1 MTLLDGGKL
10 IKLIIQIPCWNETA
24 SLPKTLKNLPTH
36 IPGVDIIETLI
47 IDDGSADGTADV
59 ARQNGAHH
67 VVRLTRH
74 KGLAG
79 AFQAGLDACLQ
90 AGADLIVNTDA
101 DGQYKGEDIPRLIQP
116 ILEKKADIVIGNRDI
131 ENIKQFSFL
140 KKRLQRIGSWIVR
153 QLSGSTIADATT
165 GFRAYSREAAL
176 RLNIISNYTYT
187 VESIIQAEHKNLA
200 IANITIS
207 TNYVNRKSRLFRT
220 IPEYIKRSIVTIIRV
235 YAMFNPLRLFMTL
248 GGGMIFVGFL
258 IGCRFLF
265 YFLLDHGAGKI
276 QSLILAAAL
285 LIIGFQMLVIG
296 LISDLSAANRRL
308 IEETLYRIK
317 KMELSSRRERDK

>member
-1 MTLLDGGKL
+1 ML
-10 IKLIIQIPCWNETA
+10 KLIIQIPCWNESA
-24 SLPKTLKNLPTH
+24 SLPQTLSVLPKQ
-36 IPGVDIIETLI
+36 ISGVDIIETLI
-47 IDDGSADGTADV
+47 IDDGSTDGTADV
-59 ARQNGAHH
+59 ARQNQVDHI
-67 VVRLTRH
+67 VSLTRH

-79 AFQAGLDACLQ
+79 GFQAGLDAGLK
-90 AGADLIVNTDA
+90 AGADIIVNTDA

-116 ILEKKADIVIGNRDI
+116 ILEKRADIVIGNRDI
-131 ENIKQFSFL
+131 ENIKQFSFI
-140 KKRLQRIGSWIVR
+140 KKRLQRMGSWVVR
-153 QLSGSTIADATT
+153 QLSSSTIADATT

-187 VESIIQAEHKNLA
+187 IESIIQAEHKNLA
-200 IANITIS
+200 IVNITIS
-207 TNYVNRKSRLFRT
+207 TNPVNRQSRLFRT
-220 IPEYIKRSIVTIIRV
+220 IPEYLKRSMVTIIRV

-265 YFLLDHGAGKI
+265 YFLLGAGTGKI

-296 LISDLSAANRRL
+296 LVSDLIAANRRL
-308 IEETLYRIK
+308 IEEALYRIK
-317 KMELSSRRERDK
+317 KIESFFSIDKKD